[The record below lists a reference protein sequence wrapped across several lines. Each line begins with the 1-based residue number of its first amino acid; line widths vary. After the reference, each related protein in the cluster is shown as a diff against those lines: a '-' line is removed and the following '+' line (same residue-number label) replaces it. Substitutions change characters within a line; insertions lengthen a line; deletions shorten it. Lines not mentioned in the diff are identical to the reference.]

1 MADVGGW
8 AELGLQVLGSW
19 GLRNKVLKLRQ
30 EAERAGE
37 MGTED

>member
-8 AELGLQVLGSW
+8 TELGLQGLGSW
-19 GLRNKVLKLRQ
+19 GLGDKVLKLRQ
-30 EAERAGE
+30 EAEWAGE